1 VRLAWRESCKGAGV
15 LEIQLRLAS
24 VRRSL
29 AIGTLGDAAFDEL
42 LPEPMR
48 KRSPRHWTPL
58 AVARRAAALFRAR
71 GVRSV
76 LDVGC
81 GPGKFCLAAA
91 AAEETLEFQ
100 GIDRRPTRVNT
111 ANELAAKLGCAN
123 ARFACGDVFEVD
135 WAPFEGLYFFNPFEE
150 DMTSEEG
157 ASERRVGRSVADFLS
172 ALRAFSS
179 AFAALRP
186 GTIVITYH
194 GLGMPIPSSYQLV
207 TCEPAGTDF
216 LRVWRRTG
224 ADDQGW
230 YYLETGEGVCR
241 VSERMLRGS
250 EARIRGRSSE

>member
-1 VRLAWRESCKGAGV
+1 V
-15 LEIQLRLAS
+15 LEIQLGLAAL
-24 VRRSL
+24 RRSL
-29 AIGTLGDAAFDEL
+29 AIGTLGDAAFDDL
-42 LPEPMR
+42 LPESAR
-48 KRSPRHWTPL
+48 KRSRQHWTPL
-58 AVARRAAALFRAR
+58 AVARRAATLFRAH

-100 GIDRRPTRVNT
+100 GIERRPALVNT
-111 ANELAAKLGCAN
+111 ANELAAKLDCTN
-123 ARFACGDVFEVD
+123 ARFACGDAFELD
-135 WAPFEGLYFFNPFEE
+135 WPRFEGLYFFNPFGE
-150 DMTSEEG
+150 DISLERG
-157 ASERRVGRSVADFLS
+157 ASDRRVGRSVADFLS

-207 TCEPAGTDF
+207 KCEPAGTDV
-216 LRVWRRTG
+216 LRVWRRTA

-250 EARIRGRSSE
+250 EGRMRRRSTE